1 MTMFTRCT
9 QCGATFRVTLEQLQ
23 TSSGQVRCGVCDSVF
38 DAFVA
43 LSANDP
49 RTAPGS
55 AAAPAPASEP
65 RAWPAPPPAPQRSP
79 PSPEDLLAPIS
90 IDSAESLD
98 LDLSEVESAPE
109 ESPAPE
115 AASPPAAA
123 VPPAVESGP
132 VTNPVHPFQF
142 GVIPTALPRARHS
155 PAWSA
160 LAAVLALAFVL
171 QAAYFFRDELAAAVP
186 ETRPPLEAICARV
199 GCDVPLP
206 RLADRL
212 SIEASDLQALDPA
225 RPNRVVLSATIRNRA
240 GMTQALPMLELTLTN
255 SRDQVAARKVFTPA
269 EYLNGATTAHG
280 LAANGEVAIRLR
292 LDTGDIVAAGYRIY
306 LFHP

>member
-9 QCGATFRVTLEQLQ
+9 HCGATFRVTLEQLQ

-49 RTAPGS
+49 RIAPGPAAS
-55 AAAPAPASEP
+55 APEP
-65 RAWPAPPPAPQRSP
+65 YSSPPPAPAIQRTQP
-79 PSPEDLLAPIS
+79 VPEDVLAS
-90 IDSAESLD
+90 IPLESPESLD
-98 LDLSEVESAPE
+98 LDLSEVD
-109 ESPAPE
+109 PAPTE
-115 AASPPAAA
+115 ALATEPGPATGELESEPEPEPAPASVTAPASPFQYD
-123 VPPAVESGP
+123 VIPPAP
-132 VTNPVHPFQF
+132 
-142 GVIPTALPRARHS
+142 PRPRRS
-155 PAWSA
+155 PAWS
-160 LAAVLALAFVL
+160 LVAVALALAFVL
-171 QAAYFFRDELAAAVP
+171 QAGYFFRDEVAASLP
-186 ETRPPLEAICARV
+186 ETRPPLEAICARL

-240 GMTQALPMLELTLTN
+240 GMIQALPMLELTLTN

-269 EYLNGATTAHG
+269 EYLNGASTARG
-280 LAANGEVAIRLR
+280 LAANGEVATRLR